1 MRVIKNYI
9 YPALSLLSF
18 ILILFYPLAA
28 IMLII
33 VSAIF
38 ITIYLSLN
46 ERDLKSDIGSIIVI
60 GILTIYLSK
69 IMLIYI
75 FAILLPILLFH
86 YLRRYLPSN
95 TNYLSIILPP
105 LILSIATTFLT
116 YLSPEIYTTLFD
128 NVLLFIKDLTAPA
141 KETLERFD
149 NNSFFTYLINNQLD
163 ATKRFIQILPSI
175 QYSLLLLLIFFIDK
189 LRNIFNDSEEPVI
202 KFRLPDQF
210 VWGFI
215 LFSSLILIN
224 SNISET
230 IALNAIIIYTV
241 LYFTQ
246 GVELFN
252 ILFDKYKLSR
262 FMRVIIFIVFYTE
275 PIIVIIV
282 ALIGLFNIWLK
293 PKIFTEE
300 IPESNE
306 TSK

>member
-1 MRVIKNYI
+1 MKVIKNYI

-18 ILILFYPLAA
+18 ILISYYPLVA
-28 IMLII
+28 IILILA
-33 VSAIF
+33 SAIF

-46 ERDLKSDIGSIIVI
+46 ERDIKSDIGSIIVI
-60 GILTIYLSK
+60 FILSIYLYK
-69 IMLIYI
+69 VMLIYI
-75 FAILLPILLFH
+75 LAILLPILLFH
-86 YLRRYLPSN
+86 YLRRYLSAT

-105 LILSIATTFLT
+105 LILSMITTCLT
-116 YLSPEIYTTLFD
+116 YLSPEIYTALFD
-128 NVLLFIKDLTAPA
+128 SVLLFISDLTAPA

-149 NNSFFTYLINNQLD
+149 NNSFFAYLINNQLE
-163 ATKRFIQILPSI
+163 ATKLFIQILPSI

-189 LRNIFNDSEEPVI
+189 LRNIFNDKEEPVI
-202 KFRLPDQF
+202 KFRLPDHF

-215 LFSSLILIN
+215 LSGSLILIN

-230 IALNAIIIYTV
+230 IALNFIIIYAV

-246 GVELFN
+246 GIELFN

-262 FMRVIIFIVFYTE
+262 FMRAVIFIVFYTE
-275 PIIVIIV
+275 PIIVFIV
-282 ALIGLFNIWLK
+282 ALIGLFNIWIK
-293 PKIFTEE
+293 PKIFIEE